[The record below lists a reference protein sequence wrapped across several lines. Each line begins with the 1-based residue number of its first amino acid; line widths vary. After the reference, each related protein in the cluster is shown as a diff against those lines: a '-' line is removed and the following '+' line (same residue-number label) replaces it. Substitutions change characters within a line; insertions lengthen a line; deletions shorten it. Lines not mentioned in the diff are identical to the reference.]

1 MSGADTWRRA
11 APIAS
16 ARKEW
21 DTVVEIRVDQL
32 EKVVGVQATSSSTAV
47 VQIQEQ
53 EERTTALDTRLTS
66 LEKVCNTQS
75 QATVLFDICAQDFE

>member
-1 MSGADTWRRA
+1 
-11 APIAS
+11 
-16 ARKEW
+16 
-21 DTVVEIRVDQL
+21 VVEIRVDQL